1 MIAPGRGELE
11 WFPVSNPALCRVV
24 GMREDG
30 RSMRLFRGPR
40 RTYSLPLGSPNW
52 GFTAH
57 VGGRAPSRVHTWVSP
72 IFSLGCFSALCLHVS
87 HAKPGLN
94 CIVLSSQL
102 CCLRVVC
109 INSERELRAPW
120 VIAPRRG
127 ELKRAP
133 ASNLALCQVVGM
145 REDGRSSRIFRGWRH
160 ARFSSTLVAPWLAH
174 LGVHRPRW
182 RAHSLPSSYMGP
194 ALLLFLWLY
203 RSSLPTCV
211 SVRSPALYCIV
222 FTAVLLTCVC
232 VLT

>member
-1 MIAPGRGELE
+1 VPVFFVFVAGCLAAFSGIFGGTCGAPGVIAPGRGELE

-72 IFSLGCFSALCLHVS
+72 IFSFYGCFSALRLHVS
-87 HAKPGLN
+87 HVRPGLN

-109 INSERELRAPW
+109 INMN
-120 VIAPRRG
+120 V
-127 ELKRAP
+127 K
-133 ASNLALCQVVGM
+133 LAAQPIPFPTALTFGKGM
-145 REDGRSSRIFRGWRH
+145 
-160 ARFSSTLVAPWLAH
+160 AA
-174 LGVHRPRW
+174 LGVAGDDSARCTECQSVRW
-182 RAHSLPSSYMGP
+182 RRCSL
-194 ALLLFLWLY
+194 
-203 RSSLPTCV
+203 CDV
-211 SVRSPALYCIV
+211 
-222 FTAVLLTCVC
+222 
-232 VLT
+232 